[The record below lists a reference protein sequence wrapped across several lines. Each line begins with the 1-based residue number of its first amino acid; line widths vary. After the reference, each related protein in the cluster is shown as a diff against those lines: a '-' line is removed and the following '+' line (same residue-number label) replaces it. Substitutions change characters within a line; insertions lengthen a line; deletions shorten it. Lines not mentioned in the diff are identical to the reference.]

1 MTKQFNKTVLRL
13 TILSAII
20 LLLEFT
26 FSSLFPHWTF
36 KTGTLIICNKLT
48 IYLSIF
54 GLIICGLLLF
64 RAASWLTISLGVI
77 FLIFFGVLSWSEIYP
92 IDTTTEPVD
101 IKTIQIY
108 TDGKK
113 LIARQYKNAK
123 TNAVIKDTVLV
134 KDIFIFRQV
143 YDK

>member
-1 MTKQFNKTVLRL
+1 MIRQYNKTVLRV

-20 LLLEFT
+20 LLLEIT
-26 FSSLFPHWTF
+26 FSSMFLHWTL
-36 KTGTLIICNKLT
+36 KKGTLIIFNKLI

-54 GLIICGLLLF
+54 ALIICSLLLF
-64 RAASWLTISLGVI
+64 RAASWLTIPLGII
-77 FLIFFGVLSWSEIYP
+77 FLIFFGVLSCSEIYP
-92 IDTTTEPVD
+92 IDTTTEIVD
-101 IKTIQIY
+101 IKTIQTY

-113 LIARQYKNAK
+113 LVSRQYENAK

-143 YDK
+143 FDK

>member
-1 MTKQFNKTVLRL
+1 MIRQYNKTVLRV

-20 LLLEFT
+20 LLLEIT
-26 FSSLFPHWTF
+26 FSSLFLHWTL
-36 KTGTLIICNKLT
+36 KKETLIIFNKLI

-54 GLIICGLLLF
+54 ALIICSLLLF
-64 RAASWLTISLGVI
+64 RAASWLTISLGI
-77 FLIFFGVLSWSEIYP
+77 TFLIFFGVLYCSEIYP
-92 IDTTTEPVD
+92 IDTTTEIVD
-101 IKTIQIY
+101 IKTIQTY

-113 LIARQYKNAK
+113 LVSRQYENAK

-143 YDK
+143 FDK

>member
-1 MTKQFNKTVLRL
+1 VTRQFNKTSLRL

-20 LLLEFT
+20 LLLEIT

-36 KTGTLIICNKLT
+36 KTGTLIICNKLI

-54 GLIICGLLLF
+54 VLIICSLLLF
-64 RAASWLTISLGVI
+64 RAASWLTISLGLI
-77 FLIFFGVLSWSEIYP
+77 FLIFFGVLSCSEIYP

-101 IKTIQIY
+101 IKTIQTY

-113 LIARQYKNAK
+113 LVARQYENAK

>member
-1 MTKQFNKTVLRL
+1 M

-20 LLLEFT
+20 LLLEIT
-26 FSSLFPHWTF
+26 FSSLFHHWTF
-36 KTGTLIICNKLT
+36 KKGTLIICNKLI

-54 GLIICGLLLF
+54 ALIICSLLLF
-64 RAASWLTISLGVI
+64 RASFWLTIFLGII
-77 FLIFFGVLSWSEIYP
+77 FLIFFGVLSFSEIYP
-92 IDTTTEPVD
+92 IDTTTEIVD
-101 IKTIQIY
+101 IKTIQTY

-113 LIARQYKNAK
+113 LVVRQYENAK

-143 YDK
+143 FDK

>member
-1 MTKQFNKTVLRL
+1 MTRQFNKTVLRL

-20 LLLEFT
+20 LLLEIT

-36 KTGTLIICNKLT
+36 KTGALIICNKLI

-54 GLIICGLLLF
+54 GLIICSLLLF
-64 RAASWLTISLGVI
+64 RAASWLTSSLGVI
-77 FLIFFGVLSWSEIYP
+77 FLIFLGLLSYSEFYP

-101 IKTIQIY
+101 IKTVQTY

-113 LIARQYKNAK
+113 LVARQYENAK
-123 TNAVIKDTVLV
+123 TNVIIEDTVLV
-134 KDIFIFRQV
+134 EDVFIFRRI

>member
-1 MTKQFNKTVLRL
+1 MKQFNKTVLWV

-20 LLLEFT
+20 LLLEIT
-26 FSSLFPHWTF
+26 FSSLFHHWTF
-36 KTGTLIICNKLT
+36 KKGTLIICNKLI

-54 GLIICGLLLF
+54 ALIICSLLLF
-64 RAASWLTISLGVI
+64 RASFWLTIFLGII
-77 FLIFFGVLSWSEIYP
+77 FLIFFGVLSFSEIYP
-92 IDTTTEPVD
+92 IDTTTEIVD
-101 IKTIQIY
+101 IKTIQTY

-113 LIARQYKNAK
+113 LVVRQYENAK

-143 YDK
+143 FDK

>member
-1 MTKQFNKTVLRL
+1 
-13 TILSAII
+13 
-20 LLLEFT
+20 
-26 FSSLFPHWTF
+26 
-36 KTGTLIICNKLT
+36 
-48 IYLSIF
+48 
-54 GLIICGLLLF
+54 
-64 RAASWLTISLGVI
+64 
-77 FLIFFGVLSWSEIYP
+77 LIFFGVLSCSEIYP

-101 IKTIQIY
+101 IKTIQTY

-113 LIARQYKNAK
+113 LVARQYENAK